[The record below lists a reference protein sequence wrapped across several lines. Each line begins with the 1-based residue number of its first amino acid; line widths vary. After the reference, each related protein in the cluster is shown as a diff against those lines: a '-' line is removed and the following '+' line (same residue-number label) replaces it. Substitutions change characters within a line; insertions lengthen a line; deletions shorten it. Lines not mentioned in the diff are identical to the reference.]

1 MFTGLVGVLM
11 KESDVTERQGHMNLL
26 SAATTKSFTTTH
38 ALKMAT
44 SQMLM
49 TCSTFEFHVDTLIEE
64 LKDHPHREEIISLC
78 HEQLLDD
85 DTIVY

>member
-1 MFTGLVGVLM
+1 
-11 KESDVTERQGHMNLL
+11 
-26 SAATTKSFTTTH
+26 
-38 ALKMAT
+38 
-44 SQMLM
+44 MLM